1 MAITFQGGK
10 GSYLFTGDGSKLV
23 NFSESNNILGQ
34 MNPEIIKAIYE
45 HISTKPLHYPLTVS
59 YNKSAENVISRL
71 SELSGMHESSGI
83 YSSSGSEACD
93 IALTALSDLGP
104 VITVKGAYHGKSGQ
118 YINKNGYDLLKY
130 GREFEIP
137 FPSGNDVMDHI
148 KDLVNAGSASIILE
162 PIQVE
167 SGIHSVYPDFFAD
180 LAKEFPNLIVCV
192 DESYTG
198 MGKTGKVFSYQLYS
212 SALPDVVMVGKAI
225 GGGLPLGITLFNS
238 EIATRSKFLLSLR
251 NGVYGSTS
259 GNLLSL
265 SLASVILDHV
275 SDSSFLAGVSKKGK
289 IIEDILKPLF
299 GKRLRGSGLIRGIG
313 FQSKSDAVNFS
324 DKLTLSG
331 IFATAMG
338 DAIRISPPLNIENT
352 VLKNAIER
360 IGELVEGF

>member
-10 GSYLFTGDGSKLV
+10 GSYLFTSDGNKLV

-34 MNPEIIKAIYE
+34 MNAEIINSIYE
-45 HISTKPLHYPLTVS
+45 HISTKPMHYPLTVS
-59 YNKSAENVISRL
+59 YNKSAENVILRL
-71 SELSGMHESSGI
+71 SELTGMHESSGV

-93 IALTALSDLGP
+93 IALTTLSELGP

-118 YINKNGYDLLKY
+118 YINKNRYDLLKY

-137 FPSGNDVMDHI
+137 FPTGNDVMDRI
-148 KDLVNAGSASIILE
+148 RDLVNAGSTSIIVE

-212 SALPDVVMVGKAI
+212 GALPDVVIVGKAI
-225 GGGLPLGITLFNS
+225 GGGLPLGITLFNH
-238 EIATRSKFLLSLR
+238 EIASKSKFLLSLR

-275 SDSSFLAGVSKKGK
+275 SDSSFLAEVSRKGK
-289 IIEDILKPLF
+289 MIGDILEPIS
-299 GKRLRGSGLIRGIG
+299 GKRLRGSGLICGIG
-313 FQSKSDAVNFS
+313 FRSKSEATNFS
-324 DKLTLSG
+324 DELVSSG

-338 DAIRISPPLNIENT
+338 DAIRISPPLNIENN
-352 VLKNAIER
+352 VLKNAIEKIR
-360 IGELVEGF
+360 ELIEGL